1 MLMVKL
7 SQTPRATCTSDGN
20 NLFRGSRMLLLKTSP
35 IWRLSKTM
43 ASGSCLVVKET
54 SCGSGSKSDT
64 EIFSCCLLDSLTGVA
79 SAIALAKKPRAT
91 MNFIIFIIMSCRGF
105 GQGFVWAE
113 MMNVVELDQGQSC
126 FQKKKK
132 KKGSCE
138 YRLYMHLMP
147 WRQMILAGLQLSL
160 GTASPMDRSKT
171 KAPQFVWLHVEN
183 LRVAISLGQD
193 GHFLFCV
200 RSLWDSRFNDVRTC
214 GDLCLNMIKSFRA
227 RRRRGSA
234 DKSLVC

>member
-105 GQGFVWAE
+105 GQGFVWAA
-113 MMNVVELDQGQSC
+113 
-126 FQKKKK
+126 
-132 KKGSCE
+132 
-138 YRLYMHLMP
+138 LY
-147 WRQMILAGLQLSL
+147 A
-160 GTASPMDRSKT
+160 
-171 KAPQFVWLHVEN
+171 
-183 LRVAISLGQD
+183 RVAISLGQD